1 MIAALLLMAAAPAL
15 NCKDPQAQLE
25 MNMCAQRDFERAD
38 TELNAQWRATAVGMR
53 ESDRGIDRKY
63 DREPGYFETLL
74 AAQRAWITY
83 RRQHCLG
90 ESFEARGGS
99 LSPLLFSTCMSELT
113 RERTKQLK
121 ALVEVEN

>member
-1 MIAALLLMAAAPAL
+1 MIAWLLLFAAASAL

-25 MNMCAQRDFERAD
+25 MNMCAQREFERAD
-38 TELNAQWRATAVGMR
+38 VELNTQWRATAAAMR

-83 RRQHCLG
+83 RQQHCLG
-90 ESFEARGGS
+90 ESFEARRGS